1 MPESGK
7 IKSMDINKINTQV
20 LEEEST
26 LGIYVWEMPDGRWI
40 GDDDGNYLSVT
51 SKKNN
56 KDRINALANEVQSYG
71 ITEGIPLFLSA
82 RRKIDDEEF
91 EYQQQRLK
99 WGLVPDPLDIGN
111 YKDEMKKLGANNGI
125 H

>member
-1 MPESGK
+1 
-7 IKSMDINKINTQV
+7 MDINKINTQV
-20 LEEEST
+20 LDEEST

-56 KDRINALANEVQSYG
+56 KTKMNALADAVRGFG
-71 ITEGIPLFLSA
+71 ITEGRPLFLSG

-99 WGLVPDPLDIGN
+99 WGMVPDPLDIGN
-111 YKDEMKKLGANNGI
+111 YKDEMKKLSGGK
-125 H
+125 

>member
-71 ITEGIPLFLSA
+71 ITEGRPLFLSA